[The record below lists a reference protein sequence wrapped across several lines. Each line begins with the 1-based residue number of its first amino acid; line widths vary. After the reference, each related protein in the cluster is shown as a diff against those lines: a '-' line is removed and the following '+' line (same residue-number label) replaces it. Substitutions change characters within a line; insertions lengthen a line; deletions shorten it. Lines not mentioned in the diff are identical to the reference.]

1 MLVSVLAIYWD
12 DDAPTSALRAA
23 DNKHTHEH
31 TRARTHTPNN
41 MYVYNASSVGV
52 STLYRPQPPHRTGHS
67 TTSKRRYHT
76 CTTCV
81 SWSYIGGTKYMV
93 FQADGYKTNCMW
105 WCSCNYLAHV
115 NYMNTTTCSLL
126 QKNWSSSL
134 HHQSLSCRQHAQ
146 IVSNPRLRAYCHRI
160 YVKNAYRSRLTS
172 IADDVQP
179 ALNEFSTR
187 VKSD

>member
-134 HHQSLSCRQHAQ
+134 HHQSLSCRPYSTHKSSATPVCVL
-146 IVSNPRLRAYCHRI
+146 IVIAYMLKMHIAVVSPRLQTMCSLH
-160 YVKNAYRSRLTS
+160 
-172 IADDVQP
+172 
-179 ALNEFSTR
+179 
-187 VKSD
+187 

>member
-1 MLVSVLAIYWD
+1 MGTHTHTHTCVVCAVHYCLLVSVLAIYWD

-115 NYMNTTTCSLL
+115 RMVTRGIGMVVLRRIHSSCL
-126 QKNWSSSL
+126 Q
-134 HHQSLSCRQHAQ
+134 
-146 IVSNPRLRAYCHRI
+146 RI
-160 YVKNAYRSRLTS
+160 AH
-172 IADDVQP
+172 
-179 ALNEFSTR
+179 
-187 VKSD
+187 